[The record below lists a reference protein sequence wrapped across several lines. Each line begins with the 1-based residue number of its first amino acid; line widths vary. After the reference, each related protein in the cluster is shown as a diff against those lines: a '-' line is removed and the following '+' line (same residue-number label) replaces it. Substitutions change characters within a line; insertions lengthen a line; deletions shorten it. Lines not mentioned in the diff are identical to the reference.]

1 MSGEEEMTV
10 PMCIEH
16 QLGVLI
22 EEMWGVRA
30 REKKKSKN
38 IQIHIMEEP
47 LVEKKDTKEKWR
59 KRKIRISILHM
70 VNLKC

>member
-1 MSGEEEMTV
+1 MSGEEEMAV

-30 REKKKSKN
+30 KEKKKSKN

-47 LVEKKDTKEKWR
+47 LVEKRTQKKNGGRGKSEFLFC
-59 KRKIRISILHM
+59 IR
-70 VNLKC
+70 